1 MNAGVERMPNLRGG
15 ARMTTEWGV
24 KCIACVAPAVRL
36 SRVALGRRHA
46 PFAQLRALI
55 LHPSALDAA
64 DQNSVRVGIFGGETF
79 PVGHELRAHAAPAAW
94 KYAV

>member
-15 ARMTTEWGV
+15 ARMTTEWGLDD
-24 KCIACVAPAVRL
+24 ATYVAPAVRL
-36 SRVALGRRHA
+36 SRVALGRWLV

-55 LHPSALDAA
+55 LHPFALHAA

-94 KYAV
+94 AYAV